1 MDNIKA
7 FVKNSINKDYTA
19 LSYAISIHNDLVVSD
34 AIGVIDKK
42 NNEVITEDCTF
53 NVASISKIYVTVAI
67 MQLVEQGKIKLDDYV
82 ADLLPRF
89 YMPDER
95 YKKITV
101 EMCLNHTSGLPG
113 TEWKHFSTKEI
124 DGVDYYDEVYHYF
137 SVNKLKADPGEY
149 AVYCNDGFTV
159 AELIVSEVSGLAY
172 EEYVPVYL
180 VL

>member
-19 LSYAISIHNDLVVSD
+19 LSYAISIHNDLVVID

-42 NNEVITEDCTF
+42 N

-124 DGVDYYDEVYHYF
+124 DGVDYYDELYHYF
-137 SVNKLKADPGEY
+137 SVNKLSKWFNIWRI
-149 AVYCNDGFTV
+149 C
-159 AELIVSEVSGLAY
+159 
-172 EEYVPVYL
+172 
-180 VL
+180 